1 MWKVSIFGILL
12 VRIFLHSDWINPNME
27 TFYAVSMWFSFSF
40 QTMFSGYCSF
50 QSFRSF
56 NSILYSYLIFEP
68 WYFCLRQSILPVK
81 YLSTFGFNVDNDQ
94 SIEKLLQII
103 ALDFLPYFSSFIFIV
118 SHLNNLAIVTS
129 HVEHNGLYSLFFLS
143 YILTLSFP
151 MHPFSTP

>member
-1 MWKVSIFGILL
+1 MWKVSIFGVLL
-12 VRIFLHSDWINPNME
+12 VRIFLHSNWITPNME

-50 QSFRSF
+50 QSFGSF

-68 WYFCLRQSILPVK
+68 WYFCLRQSILTVK
-81 YLSTFGFNVDNDQ
+81 YLSTFEFNVDNDQ

-103 ALDFLPYFSSFIFIV
+103 VLDFLPYFSSFNFIV
-118 SHLNNLAIVTS
+118 SHLNNLAIVTY
-129 HVEHNGLYSLFFLS
+129 HMEHNELYSLFFLS

-151 MHPFSTP
+151 MHPFSTL